1 MCMTTTRTATVETY
15 KMFASNGRYIRQATL
30 VRYNDG
36 TVVEFTEKMTKR
48 EALKQAE
55 GQR

>member
-1 MCMTTTRTATVETY
+1 MTTRLPSTVETY

-30 VRYNDG
+30 VRYSDG
-36 TVVEFTEKMTKR
+36 TEVRFTEKMSKR

-55 GQR
+55 GHR